1 MNLALIPLLIAALLM
16 ASSDPTVE
24 TVELV
29 LSGTHQ
35 ITETPGA
42 LVVADAQVRIP
53 PDDQVSGPIY
63 VVGGEL
69 VVAGRVNTDVVQLA
83 GTVTVEPGAEIAGEW
98 QHIGGTQRVSASS
111 KVGQR
116 TGLGDNPA
124 AGNPIARFASLV
136 LLTLIL
142 AGVGRSLA
150 RRRSSALHN
159 VAGAIGS
166 HPIITLTVGTLLTLT
181 FLSVFVFMAF
191 TFILLPVA
199 IVGLLAGAVTVAYGF
214 IAWGDLIGGRLPVH
228 RQDLST
234 AIGVVVAMAALQL
247 LTLLPLVG
255 DLIAL
260 AILLTGVGAVT
271 VTYFGVADFKPEVM
285 PNES

>member
-16 ASSDPTVE
+16 ASTDPNIE

-29 LSGTHQ
+29 LNGTHQ
-35 ITETPGA
+35 ITEHRGA
-42 LVVADAQVRIP
+42 LVVADAQVTVP
-53 PDDQVSGPIY
+53 SDEQVPGPIY

-69 VVAGRVNTDVVQLA
+69 VVAGRISTDVIHLA
-83 GTVTVEPGAEIAGEW
+83 GTVTVESGAEITGEL
-98 QHIGGTQRVSASS
+98 QHIGGSQQVSASS
-111 KVGQR
+111 QIGQR
-116 TGLGDNPA
+116 SSLGDSPA
-124 AGNPIARFASLV
+124 AGNPLVRIASLV
-136 LLTLIL
+136 FLTLTL

-150 RRRSSALHN
+150 RRRISALHN
-159 VAGAIGS
+159 VAGAISS
-166 HPIITLTVGTLLTLT
+166 HPIITFTVGTLLTLT

-214 IAWGDLIGGRLPVH
+214 IAWGDLIGRRLPVH

-234 AIGVVVAMAALQL
+234 AIGVVLAVAALQL
-247 LTLLPLVG
+247 LALLPLIG

-260 AILLTGVGAVT
+260 AVLLTGVGAVA
-271 VTYFGVADFKPEVM
+271 VTYFGVASFTPELM
-285 PNES
+285 PDEG

>member
-16 ASSDPTVE
+16 ASTDPNIE

-29 LSGTHQ
+29 LNGTHQ
-35 ITETPGA
+35 ITEHRGA
-42 LVVADAQVRIP
+42 LVVADAQVTIP
-53 PDDQVSGPIY
+53 SGEQVPGPIY

-69 VVAGRVNTDVVQLA
+69 VVAGRISTDVIQLA
-83 GTVTVEPGAEIAGEW
+83 GTVTVESGAEITGEL
-98 QHIGGTQRVSASS
+98 QHIGGSQQVSASS
-111 KVGQR
+111 QIGQR
-116 TGLGDNPA
+116 SSLGDNPA
-124 AGNPIARFASLV
+124 AGNPLVRIASLV
-136 LLTLIL
+136 FLTLTL

-150 RRRSSALHN
+150 RRRISALHN
-159 VAGAIGS
+159 VAGAISS
-166 HPIITLTVGTLLTLT
+166 HPIITFTVGTLLTLT

-214 IAWGDLIGGRLPVH
+214 IAWGDLIGRRLPVH

-234 AIGVVVAMAALQL
+234 AIGVVLAVAALQL
-247 LTLLPLVG
+247 LALLPLIG

-260 AILLTGVGAVT
+260 AVLLTGVGAVA
-271 VTYFGVADFKPEVM
+271 VTYFGVASFTPELM
-285 PNES
+285 PDEG